1 MGIGERSIM
10 SKTLALLLLAF
21 LVGSFAAEEVQ
32 ELGNTNTDAM
42 KDTSMTAEAEAHD
55 DDMGEDVGRRGGFLP
70 TTGSFTLSSGGNRA
84 GNDEEDEL
92 GEDDGVGR
100 RGGFLSTTG
109 SFTLSSGGNRA
120 GNDEEDEI

>member
-42 KDTSMTAEAEAHD
+42 KDTSMTAEAD
-55 DDMGEDVGRRGGFLP
+55 DAADMGEDVGRRGGFLS

>member
-42 KDTSMTAEAEAHD
+42 KATSMTAEADDDA
-55 DDMGEDVGRRGGFLP
+55 DDMGVDVGRRGGFLS
-70 TTGSFTLSSGGNRA
+70 TAGSFTLSSGGNRA